1 MTDNL
6 FLDEIRGKAAKL
18 SLNKQRQLLTLIKSW
33 LNSDDRMHQR
43 RGVSIPVRIVKEDR
57 FFNERIENISKGGAF
72 VCTSRPPRLSADHEI
87 LLIFNLAMEPEP
99 LKVKA
104 RITRVSETGIAVQF
118 NETDPRLSDS
128 IEKEM
133 QNKTA

>member
-18 SLNKQRQLLTLIKSW
+18 SFNRQRQLLTLIKSW
-33 LNSDDRMHQR
+33 LNSDDRVHQR

-57 FFNERIENISKGGAF
+57 FFNENIDNISKGGAF
-72 VCTSRPPRLSADHEI
+72 VCTRRQPRLSTDHEI
-87 LLIFNLAMEPEP
+87 LLVFNLAMEAKP
-99 LKVKA
+99 LKIKA
-104 RITRVSETGIAVQF
+104 RITRVSENGIAVQF

-128 IEKEM
+128 IEKGM
-133 QNKTA
+133 RSTMA